1 VRGRSAA
8 ALAIGLAV
16 GALPA
21 AAQTNDHVFRSWR
34 WSENVEAPRAA
45 GLAGAFVAVADDSSA
60 TYLNPAGLVLLPKTE
75 LSASL
80 GTAGSGTITPLGD
93 RFESRTDPGFI
104 GGGGLV
110 AKRLAVGAYVTRA
123 HHSHVVFEST
133 APDVAAEPGFS
144 TARDLAAETG
154 FIDVKVTDAGAA
166 VAWQPLS
173 RVYVGARLN
182 VRYLELEGLLSVS
195 DQLTRSGVTVE
206 TFRVGLDSGDARTTV
221 DFGALVQIADSV
233 RFGAVHRTGASW
245 GVNRT
250 SRNPAAKIELDER
263 PTELRSPSV
272 LSAGLA
278 WRLNPQV
285 LLSAQ
290 VDYVLYSQLQSNLD
304 IRNGAF
310 AREDYDLSNA
320 AEPRLGLELSR
331 RVGGVSLQLRGG
343 IHSQAPGSLRYTG
356 PDTVEK
362 LVFPATKRRT
372 LVATGLSVIS
382 RVGLRLDSSALFQG
396 EGTSFALG
404 LAMRF

>member
-1 VRGRSAA
+1 VRDRSAA
-8 ALAIGLAV
+8 ALAIGLAA
-16 GALPA
+16 GAMPA

-34 WSENVEAPRAA
+34 WSETVEAPRAA
-45 GLAGAFVAVADDSSA
+45 GLGGAFVAVADDSSA
-60 TYLNPAGLVLLPKTE
+60 TYLNPAGLALLPKTE

-80 GTAGSGTITPLGD
+80 GATGSGRIAPVGD
-93 RFESRTDPGFI
+93 RFESRTDPGFV

-123 HHSHVVFEST
+123 HHSHVVLEST
-133 APDVAAEPGFS
+133 DRVL
-144 TARDLAAETG
+144 TAETG

-173 RVYVGARLN
+173 RLYVGARVN

-195 DQLTRSGVTVE
+195 EQLTRSGVTVE
-206 TFRVGLDSGDARTTV
+206 TLRVGLDSGDTRTTV
-221 DFGALVQIADSV
+221 DFGALVQITDSV
-233 RFGAVHRTGASW
+233 RFGAAHRAGVSW

-250 SRNPAAKIELDER
+250 SMNTALKIPLDER

-304 IRNGAF
+304 IRSGAF
-310 AREDYDLSNA
+310 ARGDYDLSNA
-320 AEPRLGLELSR
+320 VEPRLGVELSR
-331 RVGGVSLQLRGG
+331 RVGSVSLQLRGG

-356 PDTVEK
+356 TDTTEK
-362 LVFPATKRRT
+362 LTFPATKRRT
-372 LVATGLSVIS
+372 LVATGLSVIT
-382 RVGLRLDSSALFQG
+382 RFGLRLDSSALFEG
-396 EGTSFALG
+396 EGTAFTLG
-404 LAMRF
+404 LAVRF